1 MDKEI
6 TPEVEV
12 APVKRGRKPKYTTE
26 EERKAAKRAQNRAYR
41 ERKKQELIE
50 LRRLNAQL
58 EAKQQAKI
66 LAEDNSE

>member
-1 MDKEI
+1 MDKENNI
-6 TPEVEV
+6 ELAL

-58 EAKQQAKI
+58 EAQQQAKI
-66 LAEDNSE
+66 LAENSD